1 MEQMD
6 ASGLLL
12 RYTQG
17 QRVFRDLFLMGGS
30 LQGANLSGITIEDS
44 RFHEIDFSGAT
55 LRGATLR
62 RIALEYT
69 GFHETDLS
77 GATLQEITVQSG
89 RLQRINLSGAHLQEL
104 RLDGQDLSGA
114 NLEGANLAHAQLQ
127 RVSLQGA
134 DLQLANLTA
143 ANLRGADL
151 CGTNFQGAVL
161 RKTILENTVRDG
173 MTNFQGA
180 RYRSRVIADKQLI
193 QEISGR
199 PLGANGAVLQPVIV
213 NGRNLKLTFQ
223 EAKQRIQAAIHG
235 RRGQQAF
242 RAAMLKVYAGRCA
255 ITGCDVEE
263 LLEAAHIIPYCLT
276 QENHPWK
283 GVLLRADLHRLFDL
297 NFVEIEAQTGCVYLH
312 QKLQQSNLYRHFHQQ
327 VVVSPPLLHL
337 PEHYRLYSGRLVEQR
352 WRQALKWRNEQYQEF
367 VDG

>member
-6 ASGLLL
+6 ANGLLL

-44 RFHEIDFSGAT
+44 RFHEIDFSEAT
-55 LRGATLR
+55 MRGATLR

-77 GATLQEITVQSG
+77 GATLPEITVQSG
-89 RLQRINLSGAHLQEL
+89 RLQRINMSGAYLQEL

-127 RVSLQGA
+127 RVTLQRA
-134 DLQLANLTA
+134 NLQLAALTA

-151 CGTNFQGAVL
+151 SGANFQGAML
-161 RKTILENTVRDG
+161 RETILENTVRDG
-173 MTNFQGA
+173 MTNFRGA

-193 QEISGR
+193 QEIIGH
-199 PLGANGAVLQPVIV
+199 PLEMNGAVQQPLIV
-213 NGRNLKLTFQ
+213 NGRILKLTFQ
-223 EAKQRIQAAIHG
+223 EAKQRIQSAIHG
-235 RRGQQAF
+235 RPGQQAF

-255 ITGCDVEE
+255 ITGCDIQE
-263 LLEAAHIIPYCLT
+263 LLEAAHIIPHCLM
-276 QENHPWK
+276 QDNHTWN
-283 GVLLRADLHRLFDL
+283 GVLLRADLHTLFDL
-297 NFVEIEAQTGCVYLH
+297 NFLEIEAQTGCVYLH
-312 QKLQQSNLYRHFHQQ
+312 QKLQQSDLYRHLHQQ
-327 VVVSPPLLHL
+327 VNVSPPLLHL
-337 PEHYRLYSGRLVEQR
+337 PEQYRSYSGRLVEQQ
-352 WRQALKWRNEQYQEF
+352 WRQALKWRNEQCQEF
-367 VDG
+367 VDE